1 MLRKWPSAIRC
12 SKHVCVNIC
21 VYHESWPWHN
31 VLHDFLRW
39 VWTLYIVVHW
49 FYSQKKRFCC
59 KNKFGKFW
67 IFLQKK
73 RKKMQKNEKDKM
85 KQKMDTFSIVWKKK
99 KYDTFLRKIKNPPSK
114 CWIMNSKYKRPLFRN
129 HGSQWHRTMAAVKA
143 MASESCFYGASV
155 CLDFTNHFY
164 TQRRKKI
171 WLNWTKMH
179 KQCLVSIQFFNG
191 WHWVGIWL
199 AFACLSETLNV
210 IMSATNSNQCHI
222 KIKTYTKYNRE
233 AEWFTRFAHKTDFLK
248 TATRAI
254 KRKKKKQQQTHE
266 IINKW
271 KPKHYSPFR
280 GMFITLYHSLC
291 CQKQHLWWG

>member
-1 MLRKWPSAIRC
+1 
-12 SKHVCVNIC
+12 
-21 VYHESWPWHN
+21 
-31 VLHDFLRW
+31 
-39 VWTLYIVVHW
+39 
-49 FYSQKKRFCC
+49 
-59 KNKFGKFW
+59 
-67 IFLQKK
+67 
-73 RKKMQKNEKDKM
+73 
-85 KQKMDTFSIVWKKK
+85 MDTFSIVSKKK

-155 CLDFTNHFY
+155 CLDFTNHLY
-164 TQRRKKI
+164 TQRRRKI
-171 WLNWTKMH
+171 WLNWTKMP

-199 AFACLSETLNV
+199 AFACLSETLNI

-254 KRKKKKQQQTHE
+254 KRKKKKTTTDTWNNKQMKTE
-266 IINKW
+266 TLFTISWNVYYIISFVVLSEAAFMVRLANPRCIQSTRRIRLNWNESNWIHNTKSKW
-271 KPKHYSPFR
+271 HRHTDAYFNGIHCEFP
-280 GMFITLYHSLC
+280 SLRVALGII
-291 CQKQHLWWG
+291 K